1 MLERET
7 EHIVIFES
15 GKKVFGLELDR
26 VDSIA
31 EKDSVTPV
39 PNAPPAAEG
48 VIFYRDRIL
57 PVFNL
62 LKMLNGNNDG
72 CGSLLLVV
80 RGLSEDFGISSDR
93 IYGIMPVEQLKLR
106 RIPSEERENPYIQG
120 NGEFNGTEFFL
131 LDFKI

>member
-1 MLERET
+1 MLECDLER
-7 EHIVIFES
+7 ILIFES

-26 VDSIA
+26 VDSIV
-31 EKDSVTPV
+31 EKNSVTSV

-48 VIFYRDRIL
+48 VVFYRDRIL

-62 LKMLNGNNDG
+62 LKMLYGNNDG
-72 CGSLLLVV
+72 CGNLLLVV
-80 RGLSEDFGISSDR
+80 RGLSEDFCIPLDQ
-93 IYGIMPVEQLKLR
+93 IYGLMPLEQLKLR
-106 RIPSEERENPYIQG
+106 RIPSEERENPFIQG